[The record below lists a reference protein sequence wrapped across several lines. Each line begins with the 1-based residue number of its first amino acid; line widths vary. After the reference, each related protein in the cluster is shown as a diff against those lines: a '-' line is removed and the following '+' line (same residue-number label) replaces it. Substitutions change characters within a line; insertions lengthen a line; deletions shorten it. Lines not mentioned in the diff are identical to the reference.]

1 MVATRGALRRLA
13 RLLVACGLGFVATA
27 AAAMPQQPLWE
38 LGLGV
43 GALAFADYR
52 GADTAHVYPVPVPYL
67 VYRGRFL
74 RADRD
79 GVRERFFKQ
88 EVAEL
93 SISLNA
99 TTPVRSGDTPA
110 RQGMPDLRPTVEV
123 GPSLDL
129 HLWRSADR
137 HARLDLRLPARVA
150 LTVESSP
157 TSIGWFFAP
166 CVNLDLIDVGRHAGW
181 NLGLLA
187 GPLYAERRYHEY
199 FYGVAPQFASAGR
212 PAYEAQGGYSGS
224 RVIVSLSKRFRSYW
238 IGAFARYDVL
248 GGAAFAPSP
257 LIRADSYW
265 MTGIGIAWM
274 IGESS
279 RMVDASEEGP

>member
-1 MVATRGALRRLA
+1 MSAVATRDAFRHLA
-13 RLLVACGLGFVATA
+13 RLLVACGLGFAATA
-27 AAAMPQQPLWE
+27 TAKMPQQPLSDE
-38 LGLGV
+38 YHGYVLP
-43 GALAFADYR
+43 F
-52 GADTAHVYPVPVPYL
+52 PYL

-79 GVRERFFKQ
+79 GVRERAFKQ
-88 EVAEL
+88 EAVEL
-93 SISLNA
+93 NISLSA
-99 TTPVRSGDTPA
+99 TTPVRSGGTPA
-110 RQGMPDLRPTVEV
+110 REGMPDLRPTVEV

-129 HLWRSADR
+129 HLWHSADR
-137 HARLDLRLPARVA
+137 HVRLDLRLPARVA

-157 TSIGWFFAP
+157 RSIGWFFAP
-166 CVNLDLIDVGRHAGW
+166 YINLDLIDVGRHAGW
-181 NLGLLA
+181 DLGLLA

-212 PAYEAQGGYSGS
+212 PAYEAPGGYSGS
-224 RVIVSLSKRFRSYW
+224 RAIVSLSKRFRGYW
-238 IGAFARYDVL
+238 IGAFARYDML

-257 LIRADSYW
+257 LVRTDSYW

-279 RMVDASEEGP
+279 RMVDAGDEGP